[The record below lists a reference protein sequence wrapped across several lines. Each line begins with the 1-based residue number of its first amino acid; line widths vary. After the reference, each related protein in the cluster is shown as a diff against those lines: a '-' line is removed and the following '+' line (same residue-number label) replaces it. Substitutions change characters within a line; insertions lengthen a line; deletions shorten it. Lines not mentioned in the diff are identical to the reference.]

1 MIVRQWA
8 LLRRELLEHRAIYV
22 APLALGLVAVLL
34 ALTGQ
39 VAVSAF
45 DQAVDIAILGAS
57 NLGERERAA
66 AISVFTMAIAT
77 LFALEMAVLATF
89 YTLDAL
95 YAERRDKSILF
106 WRSLPISDA
115 ETVFSKLLT
124 AIVTIPIF
132 TLCVTFVT
140 VLLVLGISSLW
151 VDDRGGDAFQLIWS
165 AAPLFQNGFALLI
178 LFLALPLWFMPF
190 IGWFMFVS
198 AWTRR
203 SPLLVAILP
212 LVVVPM
218 LERILLG
225 STLFLDA
232 IFVRSARIPLLDGP
246 DEADMIFGDMHD
258 MQLAADAKV
267 TLLGFMDIGG
277 FVSAPGLWM
286 GLVVG
291 GLFIA
296 AAIYVRRYRDD
307 S

>member
-1 MIVRQWA
+1 MIRRYSA

-45 DQAVDIAILGAS
+45 DQAVDLAILGAS

-66 AISVFTMAIAT
+66 AVSVLTMAIAT
-77 LFALEMAVLATF
+77 LFAIEMAIIIAF
-89 YTLDAL
+89 YTLDTL
-95 YAERRDKSILF
+95 YTERRDKSILF
-106 WRSLPISDA
+106 WRSLPVSDA
-115 ETVFSKLLT
+115 ETVGSKLMT
-124 AIVTIPIF
+124 AIVTIPLF
-132 TLCVTFVT
+132 SWGATLIT
-140 VLLVLGISSLW
+140 VLLVLGISSAW
-151 VDDRGGDAFQLIWS
+151 VDDRGGDAFSLIWS
-165 AAPLFQNGFALLI
+165 AAPLFQNGVATLVLL
-178 LFLALPLWFMPF
+178 LALPIWFMPF

-203 SPLLVAILP
+203 SPFLVAILP
-212 LVVVPM
+212 LIVVPM
-218 LERILLG
+218 LERILIG
-225 STLFLDA
+225 TTLFRDA
-232 IFVRSARIPLLDGP
+232 IFVRSAKLPLFGRPDHADRIFKDL
-246 DEADMIFGDMHD
+246 HD

-277 FVSAPGLWM
+277 FLLNPAMWTGVA
-286 GLVVG
+286 VG

-296 AAIYVRRYRDD
+296 AAVYVRRYRDD